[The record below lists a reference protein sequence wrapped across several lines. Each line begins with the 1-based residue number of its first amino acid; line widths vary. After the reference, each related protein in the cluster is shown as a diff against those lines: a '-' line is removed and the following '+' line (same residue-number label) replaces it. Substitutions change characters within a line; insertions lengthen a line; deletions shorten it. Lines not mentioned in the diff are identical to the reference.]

1 MEFISP
7 VALEYFYELSIR
19 VGLRSLESLPVVTL
33 SMLTFKREFN
43 RWYKL
48 WIRTRVETWNK
59 IETSG
64 MRGDNERI
72 TRSRVRV
79 IKIAGLM
86 QSGN

>member
-1 MEFISP
+1 MEFISS

-48 WIRTRVETWNK
+48 WIRTRVEMWNK

-72 TRSRVRV
+72 TRSRIRV

>member
-48 WIRTRVETWNK
+48 WIRTRVEMWNK